1 MPRIAIVADSSACLP
16 AALVRE
22 YGIIVVP
29 LAVHFNG
36 EVYHDGEIG
45 RDEFIE
51 RLRTSDHYPTT
62 AAPAPGEFLDA
73 FGRAR
78 DAGADAV
85 LCLTLSSRYS
95 GTYDSAAQ
103 ARERAA
109 QKFPG
114 YPVCTVDTGGIAM
127 AHGLA
132 VLAAARAVAKGATLD
147 EAAVAAERAGME
159 SNLVGLLDG
168 TRYLAKSG
176 RVPRIL
182 HLAASALGVKPLIA
196 STKGTIGAAGRVR
209 THEQGIERLVQF
221 VKDRTVAGAPL
232 RIAVMHAGAPAHARV
247 LAERVKLVL
256 SPEELMETE
265 FTPAMA
271 IHTGPGFVG
280 LAWQAIER
288 ATEPAAE
295 KRSAYRRRRDL
306 ATLAGALPSLPPS
319 VERPALVVLSGLP
332 GSGKSHL
339 AREIA
344 GRYPLA
350 VLVSDALRRALVK
363 GPTYSQQES
372 ARLFSALH
380 ALLEDLLR
388 RGVSVLLD
396 ATNLKEAHRRP
407 VFEIAGRTGAHL
419 LIVEVRAADKIV
431 RRRLNAR
438 RARRDPADV
447 SEATVEVYEMMR
459 EEAEPITRPHIVV
472 DTAGGDMSA
481 AVAHI
486 VRELEKVTA

>member
-1 MPRIAIVADSSACLP
+1 MPPIAIVADSSACLP
-16 AALVRE
+16 AALIRE

-45 RDEFIE
+45 QAEFIE
-51 RLRTSDHYPTT
+51 RLRSSERYPTT

-73 FGRAR
+73 FARAR
-78 DAGADAV
+78 EAGADAV

-95 GTYDSAAQ
+95 GTYGSAAQ
-103 ARERAA
+103 AAERAA

-114 YPVCTVDTGGIAM
+114 YPVRTLDTGGIAM

-132 VLAAARAVAKGATLD
+132 VLAAARASAAGATLE
-147 EAAVAAERAGME
+147 EAASAAERAGTE

-176 RVPRIL
+176 RVPWVL
-182 HLAASALGVKPLIA
+182 HLAAAALGVKPLIA

-221 VKDRTVAGAPL
+221 VKERTVAGVPI
-232 RIAVMHAGAPAHARV
+232 RIAVMHAGAPEHTRK
-247 LAERVKLVL
+247 LAERVQQVL
-256 SPEELMETE
+256 SPEELLETE

-271 IHTGPGFVG
+271 THTGPGFIG
-280 LAWQAIER
+280 LAWQALER
-288 ATEPAAE
+288 ATEPAAGTQA
-295 KRSAYRRRRDL
+295 SYRRRRDL
-306 ATLAGALPSLPPS
+306 ATLAGALTKLPPP

-339 AREIA
+339 AREITA
-344 GRYPLA
+344 RYPLA
-350 VLVSDALRRALVK
+350 VLASDALRRALVER
-363 GPTYSQQES
+363 PTYSQKES
-372 ARLFSALH
+372 ARLFAAIH

-388 RGVSVLLD
+388 RRIPALVD
-396 ATNLKEAHRRP
+396 ATNLKETHRQP
-407 VFEIAGRTGAHL
+407 LYEIAERTRARL
-419 LIVEVRAADKIV
+419 LVVEVQAADKIV

-438 RARRDPADV
+438 RARRDPADI

-459 EEAEPITRPHIVV
+459 EDAEPITRPHIVV
-472 DTAGGDMSA
+472 DTAGGDISA
-481 AVAHI
+481 AVACI
-486 VRELEKVTA
+486 IGELQKVTS

>member
-1 MPRIAIVADSSACLP
+1 MP
-16 AALVRE
+16 AALIRE

-45 RDEFIE
+45 QGEFME
-51 RLRTSDHYPTT
+51 RLRSSDQYPTT

-78 DAGADAV
+78 EAGADAV

-95 GTYDSAAQ
+95 GTYDSASH
-103 ARERAA
+103 ARELAS

-114 YPVCTVDTGGIAM
+114 YRVRTLDTGGIAM

-132 VLAAARAVAKGATLD
+132 VLAAARASAAGATLD
-147 EAAVAAERAGME
+147 EAAAAAERAGKE

-176 RVPRIL
+176 RVPWVL

-196 STKGTIGAAGRVR
+196 STKGTIGAVGRVR
-209 THEQGIERLVQF
+209 THEQGIERLVRF
-221 VKDRTVAGAPL
+221 VKERTVAGAPI
-232 RIAVMHAGAPAHARV
+232 RVAIMHAGAEDHARV
-247 LAERVKLVL
+247 LAERVKRVL
-256 SPEELMETE
+256 SPEELLETE

-280 LAWQAIER
+280 LAWQAIAR
-288 ATEPAAE
+288 ATEPAAG
-295 KRSAYRRRRDL
+295 KQASDWRRRDL
-306 ATLAGALPSLPPS
+306 ATLAGALATLPPS

-339 AREIA
+339 AREIVA
-344 GRYPLA
+344 RYPLA
-350 VLVSDALRRALVK
+350 VLASDALRRALVK
-363 GPTYSQQES
+363 RPTYSQKES
-372 ARLFSALH
+372 ARLFATVH
-380 ALLEDLLR
+380 ALLEDLLS
-388 RGVSVLLD
+388 RGVPALVD
-396 ATNLKEAHRRP
+396 ATNLKETHRQP
-407 VFEIAGRTGAHL
+407 LYEIAERTRAHL
-419 LIVEVRAADKIV
+419 IVVEVQAADKIV

-438 RARRDPADV
+438 RARQDPADI
-447 SEATVEVYEMMR
+447 SEATVAVYETMR
-459 EEAEPITRPHIVV
+459 EDAEPIEGPHIVV
-472 DTAGGDMSA
+472 DTSGN
-481 AVAHI
+481 
-486 VRELEKVTA
+486 